1 MNQVLET
8 IRQRR
13 SVRHFRPDPPPA
25 ETIRLLLEAATWAP
39 SAGNLQ
45 PWEFWLVSDQALR
58 QKLAAAASQRFLGEA
73 PLVIVVCARPG
84 RSAAHYRERG
94 ENLYCLQDTAAA
106 IQNLMLA
113 AASLGLATCWVGAF
127 QEKQVLE
134 VLKLPHGRRPVA
146 LIPVG
151 YPSILPKAP
160 PRRPLE
166 EVAHWR

>member
-1 MNQVLET
+1 MNQVLEN

-25 ETIRLLLEAATWAP
+25 ETIKLLLEAATWAP

-45 PWEFWLVSDQALR
+45 PWEFYVVSDQTLR
-58 QKLAAAASQRFLGEA
+58 QKLAAAASQRFLSEA
-73 PLVIVVCARPG
+73 PVVIVVCALPE
-84 RSAAHYRERG
+84 RSAISYRERG

-106 IQNLMLA
+106 TQNLLLA

-127 QEKQVLE
+127 QERQV
-134 VLKLPHGRRPVA
+134 VDALKLPQRRRPVA

-160 PRRPLE
+160 RRQPLE
-166 EVAHWR
+166 EVVHWL